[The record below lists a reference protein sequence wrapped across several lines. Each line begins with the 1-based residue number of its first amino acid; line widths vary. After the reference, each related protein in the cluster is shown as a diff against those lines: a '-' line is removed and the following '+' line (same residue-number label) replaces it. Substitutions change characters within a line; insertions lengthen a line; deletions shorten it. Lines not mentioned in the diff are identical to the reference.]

1 MMKLLGRIV
10 LTTCLFVSVTHA
22 GYAATAT
29 AETSSSNQ
37 QSAIQCT
44 GVNIIP
50 AMQRD
55 QPELAQ
61 KMREEAAATPY
72 GEGLIWKIE
81 KDGVPTSYMFGTIHL
96 ADPRLLSLKPAARK
110 AFDDSS
116 TLALEITEILDPKK
130 LAGIAFSALQYTSYT
145 DGSTL
150 VDKLSE
156 EDATKIG
163 AAAREKLGLPW
174 SLASKMKPWALMGA
188 LGLPAC
194 EMERKKAQLPVVDA
208 YLGQLAQSQDKQIVP
223 LETMISQLQA
233 MDSLPEDVSIQGLVQ
248 SVSLGTR
255 LDDLFETMIQLYL
268 EEKTALVWSMMRRV
282 GVDGFV
288 EKQDSAEYAAF
299 QREIVDR
306 RNITM
311 VEEAEKYLQQGGA
324 FIAVGALHLP
334 GEAGMLNILAQK
346 GYSISRITD

>member
-1 MMKLLGRIV
+1 MKLIRHLTLAVSIALGGQAAAEEQIV
-10 LTTCLFVSVTHA
+10 
-22 GYAATAT
+22 
-29 AETSSSNQ
+29 
-37 QSAIQCT
+37 CT
-44 GVNIIP
+44 GKNL
-50 AMQRD
+50 M
-55 QPELAQ
+55 PELQQQYPVIA
-61 KMREEAAATPY
+61 KGMRDEAAATPY

-81 KDGVPTSYMFGTIHL
+81 KEGLKPSYLFGTIHL

-110 AFDDSS
+110 AFDESS

-150 VDKLSE
+150 ADKLSE

-208 YLGQLAQSQDKQIVP
+208 YLGQLAQSQNKQIVP

>member
-1 MMKLLGRIV
+1 MMNFMGRIV
-10 LTTCLFVSVTHA
+10 LAAILWFGVTHA
-22 GYAATAT
+22 SFAATAT
-29 AETSSSNQ
+29 SGASASNE

-50 AMQRD
+50 TMERD
-55 QPELAQ
+55 QPELAE
-61 KMREEAAATPY
+61 KMRQEAAETPY

-81 KDGVPTSYMFGTIHL
+81 KDGVKPSYLFGTIHL
-96 ADPRLLSLKPAARK
+96 ADPRLLALKPPARK
-110 AFDDSS
+110 ALDESS

-130 LAGIAFSALQYTSYT
+130 LAGLAFTALQYTSYT

-150 VDKLSE
+150 TDKLSE
-156 EDATKIG
+156 DEATKIG
-163 AAAREKLGLPW
+163 DAARKKLGLPW

-208 YLGQLAQSQDKQIVP
+208 YLGQLAQSQNKQIVA
-223 LETMISQLQA
+223 LETMLGQLQA
-233 MDSLPEDVSIQGLVQ
+233 MDSLPEDVSIKGLVQ
-248 SVSLGTR
+248 SISLGTR

-282 GVDGFV
+282 GVEGFV

-311 VEEAEKYLQQGGA
+311 VEESEKYLQQGGV

-346 GYSISRITD
+346 GYSVSRITD

>member
-1 MMKLLGRIV
+1 MIKLLGRIV
-10 LTTCLFVSVTHA
+10 LALALWVGVTHA
-22 GYAATAT
+22 SYATMATSGAS
-29 AETSSSNQ
+29 ADNE

-50 AMQRD
+50 DMERD
-55 QPELAQ
+55 QPDLAE
-61 KMREEAAATPY
+61 KMRQEAADTPF

-81 KDGVPTSYMFGTIHL
+81 KPGTKPSYLFGTIHL
-96 ADPRLLSLKPAARK
+96 ADPRLLALKPAARK
-110 AFDDSS
+110 AFDEST

-130 LAGIAFSALQYTSYT
+130 LAGIAFTALQYTSYT

-150 VDKLSE
+150 ADKLTE
-156 EDATKIG
+156 EDATLIG
-163 AAAREKLGLPW
+163 EVARKKLGLPW

-208 YLGQLAQSQDKQIVP
+208 YLGQLAQSQNKQIVP
-223 LETMISQLQA
+223 LETMIGQLQA
-233 MDSLPEDVSIQGLVQ
+233 MDSLPEDVSIKGLVQ
-248 SVSLGTR
+248 SVSLGKR
-255 LDDLFETMIQLYL
+255 MDDLFETMIQLYL

-306 RNITM
+306 RNVTM
-311 VEEAEKYLQQGGA
+311 VEEAEKYLEQGGV
-324 FIAVGALHLP
+324 FVAVGALHLP